1 MKTELLK
8 IGDIH
13 AVLGQDSGSTRPQWH
28 KLTVDMAPRAGRALL
43 RRAAGGAARKV
54 NLQWGKCSAC
64 KSRPKQTDQEMP
76 IEAVATE
83 VNSRRNC

>member
-1 MKTELLK
+1 MKTELPN
-8 IGDIH
+8 IGDIP
-13 AVLGQDSGSTRPQWH
+13 AIVGQDSVSTRPQWH
-28 KLTVDMAPRAGRALL
+28 KLTVDMASHAGRALL
-43 RRAAGGAARKV
+43 RWAAGGAARKV

-83 VNSRRNC
+83 VNFRRNC